1 MIKDVLITGDN
12 RLFERSS
19 EVVAHE
25 FNTPW
30 LDDLIADMLD
40 TMRQNNGV
48 GIAAIQIGIP
58 KRIALIEYDENN
70 PRYREIG
77 SCPLT
82 VVINPEIEVIGT
94 DTSEHVE
101 GCLSVPNQRG
111 VVIRPKHLRYSF
123 YDATCKLI
131 TGVSDSFFTRVLQH
145 EIDHMNGILFPTR
158 LTDQTIEG

>member
-1 MIKDVLITGDN
+1 MIKDVLITGDD
-12 RLFERSS
+12 RLLEISNDIF
-19 EVVAHE
+19 AHE
-25 FNTPW
+25 FNTLE
-30 LDDLIADMLD
+30 LDSLISDMLD
-40 TMRQNNGV
+40 TMHHNNGV

-70 PRYREIG
+70 PRYADIG
-77 SCPLT
+77 GCPLT
-82 VVINPEIEVIGT
+82 VVINPKIEVIGT
-94 DTSEHVE
+94 DTSEHAE

-123 YDATCKLI
+123 YDATGKLI

-158 LTDQTIEG
+158 LAG